1 MNANSWT
8 IALMLSCVIILS
20 LGEAQAAPAIVT
32 ESGPLKGITSPS
44 INKFLG
50 VPYAAPPVGDLRWTP
65 PQRHGRW
72 QGVLDATELR
82 SYCPQL
88 DPFSGTG
95 TVVGNENCL
104 FLNVYTPGPKKENQ
118 DKDDCL
124 PVMVWIHGG
133 SLVQGEGGQ
142 LDPTPLVEKG
152 GVIVVTINYRLGV
165 LGFFAHPAF
174 DAEGHLFANYGLLDQ
189 QFALRWVRRNIAA
202 FGGDPKR
209 VTIFGESAGGRS
221 VYSNLAS
228 PSAAGLFQGAI
239 AESGAYDAF
248 QEYFSSNLPLA
259 TAEAQGTAFAASVGC
274 GNQTAQCLRAT
285 SVSTLVNAQ
294 PGYQIPIVDGTV
306 LTQTL
311 ESAFA
316 SGQFNRVP
324 VISGGNHDE
333 DRLDVALAFGY
344 QGQGLMDADYPAVT
358 ADYLGPAWL
367 GLPVTDSF
375 VKHIVNVA
383 YPLSN
388 YPVPPSVQSAPLA
401 LGASLT
407 DAEFACPERN
417 SVRLLAQYVPTYA
430 YEFNDE
436 NPPLYPLPPA
446 NFPLGAYHSAEVQYL
461 FNLLGPDLVHYIAAP
476 FTADQQQLSDA
487 MIGYWAQFAASGDP
501 NLRSA
506 PRWARYSARTDKFQS
521 LLPPT
526 PTAESNFD
534 AAHQCTS
541 LWNIAF

>member
-1 MNANSWT
+1 
-8 IALMLSCVIILS
+8 MLSCVIILS
-20 LGEAQAAPAIVT
+20 LGEAQAAPTIVT

-44 INKFLG
+44 IRKFLG
-50 VPYAAPPVGDLRWTP
+50 IPYAAPPLGDLRWTP

-72 QGVLDATELR
+72 HGVLDATQIGN
-82 SYCPQL
+82 YCPQF
-88 DPFSGTG
+88 DPFGTG
-95 TVVGNENCL
+95 TVTGNENCL
-104 FLNVYTPGPKKENQ
+104 FLNIYTPGLKKNQ
-118 DKDDCL
+118 DRDDSL

-133 SLVQGEGGQ
+133 ALVQGEGGQ
-142 LDPTPLVEKG
+142 YDPTPLVEKG
-152 GVIVVTINYRLGV
+152 GVIVVTVNYRLGV
-165 LGFFAHPAF
+165 IGFFAHPAL
-174 DAEGHLFANYGLLDQ
+174 DTEGHLNANYGILDQ

-202 FGGDPKR
+202 FGGDPER

-228 PSAAGLFQGAI
+228 PTAAGLFQGAI

-248 QEYFSSNLPLA
+248 QDYFSSTLPLA
-259 TAEAQGTAFAASVGC
+259 TAEAQGTTFAASVGC
-274 GNQTAQCLRAT
+274 GNQTAPCLRAT
-285 SVSTLVNAQ
+285 SASTLVNAQ
-294 PGYQIPIVDGTV
+294 PSYQIPIVDGTV

-333 DRLDVALAFGY
+333 DRLWVALWFGY

-367 GLPVTDSF
+367 GLPVTDPF
-375 VKHIVNVA
+375 VQFIVNVA

-388 YPVPPSVQSAPLA
+388 YPVPPGAQSAPLA

-407 DAEFACPERN
+407 DSELACPERN

-436 NPPLYPLPPA
+436 NAPLYPLPQA
-446 NFPLGAYHSAEVQYL
+446 NFPLGAYHSAEIQYL
-461 FNLLGPDLVHYIAAP
+461 FNLLRPDLVHYIAAP
-476 FTADQQQLSDA
+476 FTADQQQLSET
-487 MIGYWAQFAASGDP
+487 MIAYWAQFAASGDP

-506 PRWARYSARTDKFQS
+506 PHWSRYSVRTDKFQS

-526 PTAESNFD
+526 PTVESNFD
-534 AAHQCTS
+534 AAHQCSS
-541 LWNIAF
+541 LWDNAF

>member
-8 IALMLSCVIILS
+8 IGRVLSCVIILS

-32 ESGPLKGITSPS
+32 ESGPLEGITSPG
-44 INKFLG
+44 INQFLG
-50 VPYAAPPVGDLRWTP
+50 IPYAKPPLGDMRWTP
-65 PQRHGRW
+65 PRPYGRW
-72 QGVLDATELR
+72 PGVRDATQFG
-82 SYCPQL
+82 SPCSQPGPY
-88 DPFSGTG
+88 
-95 TVVGNENCL
+95 GNEDCL
-104 FLNVYTPGPKKENQ
+104 TLNVYTPGLKKVKNQ
-118 DKDDCL
+118 DKDDSL

-133 SLVQGEGGQ
+133 ALVTGESDIY
-142 LDPTPLVEKG
+142 DPTPLVEKG

-165 LGFFAHPAF
+165 LGFFAHPAL

-228 PSAAGLFQGAI
+228 PTAAGLFQGAI

-248 QEYFSSNLPLA
+248 QDYFSSNLPLA
-259 TAEAQGTAFAASVGC
+259 TAEAEGTAFAASIGC

-285 SVSTLVNAQ
+285 SAWTPVNAQ
-294 PGYQIPIVDGTV
+294 PSYRIPIVDGTV

-333 DRLDVALAFGY
+333 DRLFVPY
-344 QGQGLMDADYPAVT
+344 YLMDADYPAVT

-367 GLPVTDSF
+367 GLPVTDPF
-375 VKHIVNVA
+375 VKFIVNVA

-388 YPVPPSVQSAPLA
+388 YPAPPGVQSAPLA

-407 DAEFACPERN
+407 DSEFACPERN

-436 NPPLYPLPPA
+436 NAPVPWFFQGA
-446 NFPLGAYHSAEVQYL
+446 SFPLGAYHSAEIEYL
-461 FNLLGPDLVHYIAAP
+461 FNWTGVAAP
-476 FTADQQQLSDA
+476 FTADQQQLSDT
-487 MIGYWAQFAASGDP
+487 MIAYWTQFAASRDP

-506 PRWARYSARTDKFQS
+506 PHWSRYSVRTDEFQS
-521 LLPPT
+521 LVPPT
-526 PTAESNFD
+526 PAVESNFG
-534 AAHQCTS
+534 AVHQCSS
-541 LWNIAF
+541 LWNNAF

>member
-1 MNANSWT
+1 MNGKSLT
-8 IALMLSCVIILS
+8 IGLMLSCVIILS
-20 LGEAQAAPAIVT
+20 LGEAEAAPAIVT

-50 VPYAAPPVGDLRWTP
+50 IPYAAPPLGDLRWTP

-72 QGVLDATELR
+72 HGVLDATQIGN
-82 SYCPQL
+82 YCPQI
-88 DPFSGTG
+88 DPFVSGTA
-95 TVVGNENCL
+95 TGNENCL
-104 FLNVYTPGPKKENQ
+104 FLNIYTPGLKKENQ
-118 DKDDCL
+118 GKDDSL

-142 LDPTPLVEKG
+142 FDPTPLVEKG
-152 GVIVVTINYRLGV
+152 AVIVITINYRLGV
-165 LGFFAHPAF
+165 LGFFAHPAL
-174 DAEGHLFANYGLLDQ
+174 DAEGHLNANYGLLDQ

-228 PSAAGLFQGAI
+228 PTAAGLFQGAI

-248 QEYFSSNLPLA
+248 QDYFQSNLPLA
-259 TAEAQGTAFAASVGC
+259 TAEAEGTAFAASVGC

-285 SVSTLVNAQ
+285 SASTLVNAQ

-333 DRLDVALAFGY
+333 DRLVVALAFGY

-367 GLPVTDSF
+367 GLPVTDPF
-375 VKHIVNVA
+375 VQFIVNVA

-388 YPVPPSVQSAPLA
+388 YPVPPGVQSAPLA

-407 DAEFACPERN
+407 DSEFACPERN

-436 NPPLYPLPPA
+436 NAPLYPLPPA
-446 NFPLGAYHSAEVQYL
+446 NFPLGAYHSAEIQYL

-476 FTADQQQLSDA
+476 FTADQQQLSDT
-487 MIGYWAQFAASGDP
+487 MIAYWAQFAASGDP

-506 PRWARYSARTDKFQS
+506 PHWSRYSVRTDKFQS
-521 LLPPT
+521 LVPPT
-526 PTAESNFD
+526 PTVESNFD
-534 AAHQCTS
+534 VAHQCSS
-541 LWNIAF
+541 LWNNAF